1 MVVRLQQYLSFQKK
15 LSAVRDTFSSIMDE
29 MLNIGIV
36 LLLVCFFVGALNC
49 LAFGLYD
56 PAFQSFPQAFM
67 EMLLL
72 CFALYKPA
80 ASTPFVPSM
89 FKYVPHTMSDVEYMK
104 WVPLVLAVLFK
115 TLVVLLLFKL
125 LMGVIMEGYKKSNK
139 ARQSS
144 HQVRD
149 DLKELGRNVYHYVWG
164 HLIRRKPYVSF
175 FHVALA
181 VATHEVDEDKPW
193 EQYFL
198 GLDHPHKIEKALNA
212 VLDANQFP
220 HMAAQIKQ
228 LRLPDGRKYEEAERN
243 FVLKYYGIP
252 YSRAE
257 TIFSMSFRADELK
270 KLEKDFVKRK
280 NTTGGESPAKGAAGK
295 NAASFF
301 AATEDQTLAIEM
313 KLNQAKLDL
322 IEKRG
327 EYAEKG
333 RFAKATDWKQI
344 ANKSP
349 WNKKQMKAIFED
361 FDIMKL
367 GTIRHIY
374 MPLVFH
380 ALDIEIDRAKLCKML
395 AKHDDLDDGE
405 MDFKEFMNFMNDK
418 AIVDAKH
425 KLDSHKDGKEDIQ
438 RTLGLAGFASSRAS
452 NQTSESQDGPEVP
465 LLSAEAAQA
474 REVPAPG
481 RSKVAPSPFD
491 SV

>member
-1 MVVRLQQYLSFQKK
+1 MFFAICLYGYLGMLMMQMRTFGSHDTDFLFQDPLHGAATTQFNETMADNLYNMQEQIWPFVDLVNSISRTYTYYYLAQSVVVTVMVMRLQQYLSFQKK

-228 LRLPDGRKYEEAERN
+228 CMNLKLHWRLVDG
-243 FVLKYYGIP
+243 
-252 YSRAE
+252 
-257 TIFSMSFRADELK
+257 
-270 KLEKDFVKRK
+270 
-280 NTTGGESPAKGAAGK
+280 
-295 NAASFF
+295 
-301 AATEDQTLAIEM
+301 
-313 KLNQAKLDL
+313 
-322 IEKRG
+322 
-327 EYAEKG
+327 
-333 RFAKATDWKQI
+333 
-344 ANKSP
+344 
-349 WNKKQMKAIFED
+349 
-361 FDIMKL
+361 
-367 GTIRHIY
+367 H
-374 MPLVFH
+374 
-380 ALDIEIDRAKLCKML
+380 LC
-395 AKHDDLDDGE
+395 
-405 MDFKEFMNFMNDK
+405 F
-418 AIVDAKH
+418 
-425 KLDSHKDGKEDIQ
+425 
-438 RTLGLAGFASSRAS
+438 
-452 NQTSESQDGPEVP
+452 
-465 LLSAEAAQA
+465 
-474 REVPAPG
+474 
-481 RSKVAPSPFD
+481 
-491 SV
+491 